1 MECGDLSPLLV
12 GGGWTPDR
20 RIKPQTGGCDLSQRP
35 RRRLAGALQRRRKKT
50 LSTNERDLIVGGQ
63 AVIEGVMMRTPNAYA
78 VAVRK
83 ADGTIVN
90 ISARLPKWSDKY
102 PLLKLPVLR
111 GSAVLVQ
118 SMGLGIKALNYSAN
132 EAFGDAQEAE
142 TKEVRVALTPAVIE
156 GEGDFAGL
164 TGAIPGLFPVPTQKR
179 AKDEMKKGGT
189 AAAAGSIIFAMI
201 FNLLLF
207 VAAPLLLTN
216 ALFIGAGWAPSP
228 AATETTAGS
237 RQTPGAAANVS
248 DGSSTN
254 AGSETVNDAWYSRG
268 RRTVKTYLHPV
279 RPSVAFNLIDGGIRM
294 SFFLIMIFSFSLLK
308 DIRRVFE
315 YHGAEH
321 KTVFTWEKGLA
332 LTVAN
337 ARPQPRQHPRC
348 GTSFLMVVMLVS
360 IALFS
365 VIKFD
370 SLVYNFLVRVALV
383 PLVAGLSYEI
393 IRLSA
398 KKESGWF
405 FKLIT
410 KPGVWLQNITTQEPD
425 DGQLE
430 VAIEALKESL
440 KLEPQTGEAALAPLS

>member
-1 MECGDLSPLLV
+1 
-12 GGGWTPDR
+12 
-20 RIKPQTGGCDLSQRP
+20 
-35 RRRLAGALQRRRKKT
+35 
-50 LSTNERDLIVGGQ
+50 VGGQ

-132 EAFGDAQEAE
+132 EAFGDAQEADA
-142 TKEVRVALTPAVIE
+142 KEVRVALTPAVIE

-164 TGAIPGLFPVPTQKR
+164 TGAIPGLFPVPTEKR

-201 FNLLLF
+201 FNVLLF

-228 AATETTAGS
+228 NAAV
-237 RQTPGAAANVS
+237 ANTS
-248 DGSSTN
+248 
-254 AGSETVNDAWYSRG
+254 TVNVAEGSPASKVNADASADTWYSRG
-268 RRTVKTYLHPV
+268 WSTVKTYLHPV
-279 RPSVAFNLIDGGIRM
+279 RPSVGFNLIDGMIRM

-370 SLVYNFLVRVALV
+370 SLVYNFLVRLALV

-405 FKLIT
+405 FKMIT
-410 KPGVWLQNITTQEPD
+410 RPGVWLQNITTQEPD

>member
-1 MECGDLSPLLV
+1 
-12 GGGWTPDR
+12 
-20 RIKPQTGGCDLSQRP
+20 
-35 RRRLAGALQRRRKKT
+35 
-50 LSTNERDLIVGGQ
+50 LSTNDRDLIVGGQ

-90 ISARLPKWSDKY
+90 IAARLPKWSDKY

-111 GSAVLVQ
+111 GGAVLVQ

-132 EAFGDAQEAE
+132 EAFADAQETEAE
-142 TKEVRVALTPAVIE
+142 EVRVALTPAVIE
-156 GEGDFAGL
+156 GEGDFAGV
-164 TGAIPGLFPVPTQKR
+164 TGAVPGLFPIPTQKR
-179 AKDEMKKGGT
+179 SKDELKKGGT
-189 AAAAGSIIFAMI
+189 TAAAGSIIFALV
-201 FNLLLF
+201 FNVLLF

-216 ALFIGAGWAPSP
+216 ALFIAAGWAPSP
-228 AATETTAGS
+228 RGAAVSAAQPQTSDIAVAATNNASSPETGL
-237 RQTPGAAANVS
+237 
-248 DGSSTN
+248 
-254 AGSETVNDAWYSRG
+254 AWYEKGWLSVR
-268 RRTVKTYLHPV
+268 TYLHPV
-279 RPSVAFNLIDGGIRM
+279 RPSISFNLIDGLIRM
-294 SFFLIMIFSFSLLK
+294 TFFLIMIFSFSLLK
-308 DIRRVFE
+308 DIRRVFQ

-321 KTVFTWEKGLA
+321 KTVFNWEAGLP

-360 IALFS
+360 IVLFS

-370 SLVYNFLVRVALV
+370 SLLYNFLVRLALV

-398 KKESGWF
+398 KKESGF
-405 FKLIT
+405 IFKLIT
-410 KPGVWLQNITTQEPD
+410 RPGVWLQNITTQEPD
-425 DGQLE
+425 DSQLE

-440 KLEPQTGEAALAPLS
+440 KLETQTGEPALAPLS

>member
-1 MECGDLSPLLV
+1 
-12 GGGWTPDR
+12 
-20 RIKPQTGGCDLSQRP
+20 
-35 RRRLAGALQRRRKKT
+35 

-78 VAVRK
+78 IAVRK

-90 ISARLPKWSDKY
+90 VAARLPKWSEKY

-111 GSAVLVQ
+111 GSALLVQ

-142 TKEVRVALTPAVIE
+142 AKEVRVALTPAVIE

-164 TGAIPGLFPVPTQKR
+164 TGAVPGLIPVPTQKR

-189 AAAAGSIIFAMI
+189 AAAAGSIVFAMI
-201 FNLLLF
+201 FNVLLF

-228 AATETTAGS
+228 NPTAATSQQTAGAPS
-237 RQTPGAAANVS
+237 ATADAANTS
-248 DGSSTN
+248 DAN
-254 AGSETVNDAWYSRG
+254 EPAWYSRAWT
-268 RRTVKTYLHPV
+268 TVRTYLHPV

-321 KTVFTWEKGLA
+321 KTVFTWEAGLP
-332 LTVAN
+332 LTVEN

-360 IALFS
+360 IVLFS

-370 SLVYNFLVRVALV
+370 SLVYNFLVRLALV

-398 KKESGWF
+398 KKEGGWF

-410 KPGVWLQNITTQEPD
+410 RPGVWLQNITTQEPD

-440 KLEPQTGEAALAPLS
+440 KLEPQPGEAALAPLS

>member
-1 MECGDLSPLLV
+1 
-12 GGGWTPDR
+12 
-20 RIKPQTGGCDLSQRP
+20 
-35 RRRLAGALQRRRKKT
+35 

-90 ISARLPKWSDKY
+90 TAARLPKWSDKY

-132 EAFGDAQEAE
+132 EAFGDAQEVE

-164 TGAIPGLFPVPTQKR
+164 TGALPGLFPVPTEKR

-201 FNLLLF
+201 FNVLLF

-216 ALFIGAGWAPSP
+216 ALFVGAGWAPAP
-228 AATETTAGS
+228 AVATNQ
-237 RQTPGAAANVS
+237 QTVVTSTGATVNAS
-248 DGSSTN
+248 DGSN
-254 AGSETVNDAWYSRG
+254 ASNFNSGANPESSNAWYARG
-268 RRTVKTYLHPV
+268 WRTVKTYLHPV
-279 RPSVAFNLIDGGIRM
+279 RPSVAFNLIDGVIRM

-332 LTVAN
+332 LTVEN

-365 VIKFD
+365 VIKWD
-370 SLVYNFLVRVALV
+370 SLVYNFLTRVALV
-383 PLVAGLSYEI
+383 PLVAGFSYEI

-405 FKLIT
+405 FKSIT